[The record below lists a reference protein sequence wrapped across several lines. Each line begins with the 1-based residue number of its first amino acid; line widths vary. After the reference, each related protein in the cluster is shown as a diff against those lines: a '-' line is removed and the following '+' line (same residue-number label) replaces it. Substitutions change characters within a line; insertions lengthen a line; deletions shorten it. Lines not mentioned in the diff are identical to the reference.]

1 MKAFA
6 IFALTTAVVVGCAGG
21 AMAADL
27 AVPAAPVVA
36 APAPTNWDGPYI
48 GANIGYSWAFADHQ
62 PAGGGTGN
70 DINLSGFEVGGQ
82 IGYLF
87 HLSDNVVGGVEG
99 SLDWSN
105 QTGSITPVFGTTTQK
120 INWEGMVVAKL
131 GLDVGGNLLPYID
144 GGFAF
149 ANSNRANTAFTTNT
163 TNTQTGWTVGI
174 GAEAMFTDHIS
185 GFVSYNYAD
194 YGTAKYNTGGIPPTI
209 HLTDNIVKAG
219 LNFHM

>member
-1 MKAFA
+1 
-6 IFALTTAVVVGCAGG
+6 
-21 AMAADL
+21 MAADL

-48 GANIGYSWAFADHQ
+48 GANIGYGWGFADHQ
-62 PAGGGTGN
+62 PAIPIGPGGNGF
-70 DINLSGFEVGGQ
+70 DINTSGFLVGGQ
-82 IGYLF
+82 IGYNF
-87 HLSDNVVGGVEG
+87 HLSDNIVAGVEA
-99 SLDWSN
+99 SVDWSN
-105 QTGSITPVFGTTTQK
+105 EQGTTTLIGGTTTQR
-120 INWEGMVVAKL
+120 INWDGNVVARL
-131 GLDVGGNLLPYID
+131 GIDVGGNILPYID

-149 ANSNRANTAFTTNT
+149 ANSTRSNTVPGATA

-194 YGTAKYNTGGIPPTI
+194 YGSAKYNTGGGPNQPNI